1 MHRNISVG
9 VELQGRVLRVASG
22 PFPEVDSLALE
33 SSAPSALEELGMV
46 EELAET
52 TLSLLETDRAL
63 LAPAEEI
70 GGVGGLQ

>member
-1 MHRNISVG
+1 
-9 VELQGRVLRVASG
+9 
-22 PFPEVDSLALE
+22 
-33 SSAPSALEELGMV
+33 MV

-70 GGVGGLQ
+70 GGVGGLQYRQKASVSLGPAGQRESTAIRELTLGVKNSSVSVSRPRMR